1 MTETARTEDWFDA
14 PELRRLRYFHGQLLG
29 ARDFRREQRYLR
41 DKLMLQLRYL
51 LGYGVVCGLL
61 AEPVP
66 AKPGCE
72 PDEDDRAEEPPEK
85 AAGAAE
91 ETAQQEATGTA
102 EEAAGAP
109 EGQETASAE
118 AEQSAAEGAGPEHH
132 RPHRAKI
139 RVTGGLGVDCLGHE
153 VVVHSGCEIDL
164 WDALPVDERVKLHG
178 PATLWVGIEYDE
190 RAVEPTRMVYDD
202 ACGGGQDCD
211 FGYTEEC
218 YALRVT
224 ATRPD
229 RDRRCGI
236 CEGCE
241 DPVLWLARIDDVD
254 WHRPIRREQVHM
266 GIRRPFGLRVP
277 TVITGVN
284 WLHGHTYSVDE
295 TQLLLGTFDH
305 ARGLQVEFSD
315 EVHTRSLRR
324 GVVEIQVIEGGAG
337 RNASTWYMGG
347 TFEGLP
353 DEEFTRGFRYRQQTR
368 EVLQDQ
374 DRVLITIRTGFILD
388 RCCRPVDGT
397 NVGGRVPLIGGGGP
411 EHEFCQ
417 VPPSGI
423 GPWTSGSGAGG
434 ATFES
439 WFFVK
444 DYR

>member
-1 MTETARTEDWFDA
+1 
-14 PELRRLRYFHGQLLG
+14 
-29 ARDFRREQRYLR
+29 
-41 DKLMLQLRYL
+41 
-51 LGYGVVCGLL
+51 
-61 AEPVP
+61 
-66 AKPGCE
+66 
-72 PDEDDRAEEPPEK
+72 
-85 AAGAAE
+85 
-91 ETAQQEATGTA
+91 
-102 EEAAGAP
+102 
-109 EGQETASAE
+109 
-118 AEQSAAEGAGPEHH
+118 
-132 RPHRAKI
+132 
-139 RVTGGLGVDCLGHE
+139 

-178 PATLWVGIEYDE
+178 PATLWVGVEYDE

-202 ACGGGQDCD
+202 ACGGGKDCD

-218 YALRVT
+218 HALRVT

-229 RDRRCGI
+229 RDQRCGI
-236 CEGCE
+236 CERCE

-254 WHRPIRREQVHM
+254 RHQPIRRDQVHM
-266 GIRRPFGLRVP
+266 EIRRPFGVRVP

-305 ARGLQVEFSD
+305 SRGLQVEFSD

-374 DRVLITIRTGFILD
+374 DRVLITIRAGFILD

>member
-1 MTETARTEDWFDA
+1 MTETTRTKDWFDA

-29 ARDFRREQRYLR
+29 ARDFRREQRYVR
-41 DKLMLQLRYL
+41 DKLMLQVRYL

-61 AEPVP
+61 VEPVP

-72 PDEDDRAEEPPEK
+72 PNDRAGEAAQEAAEPPK
-85 AAGAAE
+85 K
-91 ETAQQEATGTA
+91 
-102 EEAAGAP
+102 AAGAP
-109 EGQETASAE
+109 EETTAQEKAAE
-118 AEQSAAEGAGPEHH
+118 APEEQESAAAEAKPAAAEGAGPEHH
-132 RPHRAKI
+132 RPRQARI

-153 VVVHSGCEIDL
+153 VAVHSGCEIDL
-164 WDALPVDERVKLHG
+164 WDALPVEERVKLHG
-178 PATLWVGIEYDE
+178 PATLWIGVEYDE

-202 ACGGGQDCD
+202 ACGGGKDCD

-224 ATRPD
+224 ATRPH
-229 RDRRCGI
+229 RDRRCCI
-236 CEGCE
+236 CERCE
-241 DPVLWLARIDDVD
+241 DRVLWLARIDDVD
-254 WHRPIRREQVHM
+254 WHRAIRREQVHM
-266 GIRRPFGLRVP
+266 EIRRPFGLRVP

-295 TQLLLGTFDH
+295 TQELLGTFDDS
-305 ARGLQVEFSD
+305 RGLRAEFSD
-315 EVHTRSLRR
+315 DVHTKSLRP

-347 TFEGLP
+347 GFEDLP
-353 DEEFTRGFRYRQQTR
+353 AEDFTRGFRYRQRTR

>member
-1 MTETARTEDWFDA
+1 MTETTRTDDWFAA

-29 ARDFRREQRYLR
+29 ARDFRREQRYVR

-61 AEPVP
+61 VEPVP
-66 AKPGCE
+66 PKPGCE
-72 PDEDDRAEEPPEK
+72 PDDDYRAEE
-85 AAGAAE
+85 AAEASE
-91 ETAQQEATGTA
+91 ETAAQEATG
-102 EEAAGAP
+102 AP
-109 EGQETASAE
+109 GEQETAPAE
-118 AEQSAAEGAGPEHH
+118 AEREGAGPEHH
-132 RPHRAKI
+132 RPHQAKI
-139 RVTGGLGVDCLGHE
+139 RVTGGLGVDCLGRE

-164 WDALPVDERVKLHG
+164 WDALPADERAKLYG
-178 PATLWVGIEYDE
+178 PATLWVGVEYDE

-202 ACGGGQDCD
+202 ACGGGTDCD

-224 ATRPD
+224 ATRPH
-229 RDRRCGI
+229 RDRRCCI
-236 CEGCE
+236 CERCE

-254 WHRPIRREQVHM
+254 RHRAIRREQVHM
-266 GIRRPFGLRVP
+266 EIRRPFGLRVP

-284 WLHGHTYSVDE
+284 WVHGHTYSVDE

-305 ARGLQVEFSD
+305 SRGLRAEFSD
-315 EVHTRSLRR
+315 DVYTSSLRR

-347 TFEGLP
+347 AFEDVP

-374 DRVLITIRTGFILD
+374 DRVLITIRTCFILD